1 MENLKKEI
9 SKELEILKELIKKER
24 DDEVKKQRKILD
36 KLLNQYLKNL

>member
-9 SKELEILKELIKKER
+9 SKELEILKELIKQGR
-24 DDEVKKQRKILD
+24 DEEVKKQRKILD